1 MTIRKRWAH
10 PMNDQKGRAKRIIEI
25 LQETYPDAPKT
36 YLDWSTPFE
45 LTIATIL
52 SANTTDV
59 SVNNVTPDLFE
70 KYPNPETMKDADIE
84 ELKDIIRSVGL
95 YNRKSDYI
103 RESARTIVEEFDGEV
118 PSNMKDLTKLKGASR
133 KTANVIL
140 STAFDKRAG
149 VVVDTHVMRVTK
161 RLGLTNEKKRD
172 KIEKDL
178 MDLLP
183 QEMWDEYARVIGA
196 HGRQICKSRNP
207 KCSECPVN
215 ELCPY
220 PDK

>member
-1 MTIRKRWAH
+1 LK
-10 PMNDQKGRAKRIIEI
+10 DEKKRAKEIIET
-25 LQETYPDAPKT
+25 LQDTYPDAPET
-36 YLDWSTPFE
+36 YLKWSNPFE

-52 SANTTDV
+52 SANTTDA
-59 SVNNVTPDLFE
+59 SVNSVTPELFE
-70 KYPNPETMKDADIE
+70 KYPDAETMKDANID

-103 RESARTIVEEFDGEV
+103 RESAKTVVEDFDGEV

-140 STAFDKRAG
+140 STAFDKNEG

-161 RLGLTNEKKRD
+161 RLDLTDKKKRD

-178 MDLLP
+178 MSLLP
-183 QEMWDEYARVIGA
+183 QSMWDKYARVIGA
-196 HGRQICKSRNP
+196 HGRQICESRKP

-215 ELCPY
+215 HLCPY
-220 PDK
+220 PDKDQD

>member
-1 MTIRKRWAH
+1 MKDEKKRA
-10 PMNDQKGRAKRIIEI
+10 REIIET
-25 LQETYPDAPKT
+25 LQETYPDAPET
-36 YLDWSTPFE
+36 YLRWSNPFE

-52 SANTTDV
+52 SANTTDA
-59 SVNNVTPDLFE
+59 SVNGVTPELFE
-70 KYPNPETMKDADIE
+70 KYPDAETMKDANID

-103 RESARTIVEEFDGEV
+103 RESAKTIVEDFDGEV

-140 STAFDKRAG
+140 STAFDRNEG

-161 RLGLTNEKKRD
+161 RLDLTNEKKRD
-172 KIEKDL
+172 KIEGDL

-183 QEMWDEYARVIGA
+183 NDMWDEYARVIGA
-196 HGRQICKSRNP
+196 HGRQICEARNP

-215 ELCPY
+215 NLCPY
-220 PDK
+220 PDKQES

>member
-1 MTIRKRWAH
+1 MKDEKKRA
-10 PMNDQKGRAKRIIEI
+10 REIIET
-25 LQETYPDAPKT
+25 LQETYPDAPET
-36 YLDWSTPFE
+36 YLRWSNPFE

-52 SANTTDV
+52 SANTTDA
-59 SVNNVTPDLFE
+59 SVNGVTPELFE
-70 KYPNPETMKDADIE
+70 KYPDAETMKDANID
-84 ELKDIIRSVGL
+84 ELKDIIKSVGL

-103 RESARTIVEEFDGEV
+103 RESAKTIVEDFDGEV

-140 STAFDKRAG
+140 STAFDRNEG

-161 RLGLTNEKKRD
+161 RLDLTNEKKRD
-172 KIEKDL
+172 KIEGDL

-183 QEMWDEYARVIGA
+183 NDMWDEYARVIGA
-196 HGRQICKSRNP
+196 HGRQICEARNP

-215 ELCPY
+215 NLCPY
-220 PDK
+220 PDKQES

>member
-1 MTIRKRWAH
+1 MESGSLKDEKKRA
-10 PMNDQKGRAKRIIEI
+10 REIIET
-25 LQETYPDAPKT
+25 LQETYPDAPET
-36 YLDWSTPFE
+36 YLRWSNPFE

-52 SANTTDV
+52 SANTTDA
-59 SVNNVTPDLFE
+59 SVNGVTPELFE
-70 KYPNPETMKDADIE
+70 KYPDAETMKDANID
-84 ELKDIIRSVGL
+84 ELKDIIKSVGL

-103 RESARTIVEEFDGEV
+103 RESAKTIVEDFDGEV

-140 STAFDKRAG
+140 STAFDRNEG

-161 RLGLTNEKKRD
+161 RLDLTNEKKRD
-172 KIEKDL
+172 KIEGDL

-183 QEMWDEYARVIGA
+183 NDMWDEYARVIGA
-196 HGRQICKSRNP
+196 HGRQICEARNP

-215 ELCPY
+215 NLCPY
-220 PDK
+220 PDKQES